1 MIIIIIIL
9 KELQGYTRFL
19 RSPID
24 LDVVGSKLN
33 RVGNLI
39 EMDSYFDPKHS
50 GSFAG
55 SRTFYKHSDK
65 KFKHKQIKD
74 WLTNQDVYT
83 LPKPVRWHFRR
94 RRIFTSGIDDLWQ
107 ADLVDMSAISNY
119 NDGCKFL
126 LTCIDVFSKYAWAIP
141 LKNKS
146 SKSVVAALTLLL
158 HERKPANLQTD
169 KGTEF
174 INAPTRKPLEENR
187 INFYTTENDDV
198 KASVVERF
206 NRTLKS
212 KMWKYFTHEN
222 TYRYVDVLN
231 DLLHSYNNTYH
242 RTIKMTPSEVNR
254 DNESEIRKTI
264 YKPKEKPKWL
274 LNLRDRVRISKTR
287 RQFKK
292 GYLPNWSDEHF
303 TVAVR
308 HPTDPPTYEID
319 DYDKERVKGKFHEL
333 KLQKVFKTDD
343 VYKVESVL
351 KTRKK
356 NGRKEYFVKWFGY
369 PDKFNSWVSDIKTI

>member
-1 MIIIIIIL
+1 MSP
-9 KELQGYTRFL
+9 
-19 RSPID
+19 RSF
-24 LDVVGSKLN
+24 
-33 RVGNLI
+33 R
-39 EMDSYFDPKHS
+39 
-50 GSFAG
+50 
-55 SRTFYKHSDK
+55 KHSDN
-65 KFKHKQIKD
+65 KFTHKQIKD
-74 WLTNQDVYT
+74 WLSKQDVYT
-83 LPKPVRWHFRR
+83 LHKPVRWRFRR

-107 ADLVDMSAISNY
+107 ADLVDMSAISKY
-119 NDGCKFL
+119 NDVYKFL

-146 SKSVVAALTLLL
+146 SKSIVTAFTKLF
-158 HERKPANLQTD
+158 EKRIPANLQTD

-174 INAPTRKPLEENR
+174 VNALAQKLFEENR

-212 KMWKYFTHEN
+212 KMWKYFTFKGTH
-222 TYRYVDVLN
+222 RYVDVLN

-242 RTIKMTPSEVNR
+242 RTIKMSPSEANR

-274 LNLRDRVRISKTR
+274 LKLGDRVRISKTR
-287 RQFKK
+287 RHFKK
-292 GYLPNWSDEHF
+292 GYLPNWSDELF

-319 DYDKERVKGKFHEL
+319 DYDKERVKGKF
-333 KLQKVFKTDD
+333 T
-343 VYKVESVL
+343 S
-351 KTRKK
+351 
-356 NGRKEYFVKWFGY
+356 
-369 PDKFNSWVSDIKTI
+369 